1 MGIGPTSQP
10 AKAAPAIGGDLDDL
24 LGDLMG
30 MGGGAPAPVQ
40 QRQAAP
46 VSSGM
51 DLMDLM
57 GGGPPAPPA
66 QKQAP
71 SNTVTAYE
79 KGGLKIMFQCVRA
92 PENPTMIQLNTLF
105 TNSSPGAIT
114 EFIFQAAV
122 PKEMKL
128 QLQAASGTALSPHNQ
143 NDIKQVIKILNPSSA
158 PLRLMMKIQYK
169 LNGQPVQEQAVAQ
182 TFPVGF

>member
-1 MGIGPTSQP
+1 MEKRVRLRIGSKYP
-10 AKAAPAIGGDLDDL
+10 DL
-24 LGDLMG
+24 LPRLGLTRPEHA
-30 MGGGAPAPVQ
+30 GATRWAN
-40 QRQAAP
+40 R
-46 VSSGM
+46 
-51 DLMDLM
+51 
-57 GGGPPAPPA
+57 PPA

-158 PLRLMMKIQYK
+158 PLRIMMKIQYK